1 MRVAGMRNEGVARHH
16 RSPGGQ
22 FAIALD
28 RARAA
33 VSLLDALATVLAA
46 LIVVPVAIVMLQ
58 VFAPATDTWAHLVAT
73 VLPEYVRN
81 TIYLLVGVGFGVGV
95 IGTLT
100 AWVVT
105 TYRFPGRQTLEWA
118 LVLPLAMPAYVVAYA
133 YTDALQFSGP
143 VQTWLRELMGWRAR
157 EYWFPDIRSV
167 GGAIT
172 LFILTLYPYVYL
184 LARAAFLEQSM
195 ATLEASRLL
204 GVSRWGSFLR
214 VGLPLARPAIVGGI
228 ALAMMETLADFG
240 TVSYFAVPTF
250 STGIYRAW
258 FSLGDFHAA
267 AQLAMIMLGFVL
279 AIIAFERALRG
290 RARVHNA
297 GNRGAAGSV
306 PLQSR
311 SAWLATLVCGL
322 PVLLGFA
329 VPAAMLVRMAIARG
343 DPQFGPRFLE
353 LVFNSFSLA
362 GVAAIVAAAMALL
375 VAYAARV
382 THLRL
387 VVAATKIAG
396 IGYAV
401 PGHVIAV
408 GILIPLAALDNA
420 LVGWLKAQFGIA
432 AGLLLTG
439 SIAALVYAYTV
450 RFLGV
455 ALQTINA
462 GMAKITP
469 SMDDAARSL
478 GLAPAATLRRVHLP
492 MLRRS
497 VFTAA
502 LLVFVEVMKELPAT
516 FVLRPFNFDTLA
528 VQAYNLAADER
539 LSEAATAS
547 LVIVMVG
554 VLPIIILSRAI
565 RRTRRE

>member
-1 MRVAGMRNEGVARHH
+1 MRVAGMRNEGVAGYR
-16 RSPGGQ
+16 RSPVGP
-22 FAIALD
+22 FALALG

-46 LIVVPVAIVMLQ
+46 LIVVPMAVVMLQ

-118 LVLPLAMPAYVVAYA
+118 LVLTLAMPAYVVAYA

-311 SAWLATLVCGL
+311 SVWLATVVCGL

-329 VPAAMLVRMAIARG
+329 VPAAMLVRMAIAQG

>member
-1 MRVAGMRNEGVARHH
+1 
-16 RSPGGQ
+16 
-22 FAIALD
+22 
-28 RARAA
+28 
-33 VSLLDALATVLAA
+33 
-46 LIVVPVAIVMLQ
+46 
-58 VFAPATDTWAHLVAT
+58 
-73 VLPEYVRN
+73 
-81 TIYLLVGVGFGVGV
+81 
-95 IGTLT
+95 
-100 AWVVT
+100 
-105 TYRFPGRQTLEWA
+105 
-118 LVLPLAMPAYVVAYA
+118 
-133 YTDALQFSGP
+133 
-143 VQTWLRELMGWRAR
+143 
-157 EYWFPDIRSV
+157 
-167 GGAIT
+167 
-172 LFILTLYPYVYL
+172 
-184 LARAAFLEQSM
+184 
-195 ATLEASRLL
+195 
-204 GVSRWGSFLR
+204 
-214 VGLPLARPAIVGGI
+214 
-228 ALAMMETLADFG
+228 MMETLADFG

-306 PLQSR
+306 LLQSR

-329 VPAAMLVRMAIARG
+329 VPAAMLVHMAIARG

-362 GVAAIVAAAMALL
+362 GVAATVAVAMALL

-387 VVAATKIAG
+387 VVATARIAG
-396 IGYAV
+396 IGYAL

-420 LVGWLKAQFGIA
+420 LAGWLKAQFGIA

-478 GLAPAATLRRVHLP
+478 GLEPAATLRRVHLP
-492 MLRRS
+492 MLRGS

>member
-1 MRVAGMRNEGVARHH
+1 MRNEGVARHH

>member
-1 MRVAGMRNEGVARHH
+1 MRVPGMRNEGVARHH
-16 RSPGGQ
+16 RSPVGQ